1 MVLQNQIK
9 LNILRKYKMRPMA
22 YMHASRTS
30 QETVQSTDSLRKK
43 GWDEVSLA
51 NAKFTYSV
59 LLAVHVRY
67 FWKVTKNVLFV

>member
-22 YMHASRTS
+22 YMHAS